1 MILTLFYFIIAV
13 VVSKQTSS
21 SSSAPTARWQ
31 VSGYERSTKQ
41 APAKASAFPIPS
53 PIQSSAVTTNSVS
66 RI

>member
-21 SSSAPTARWQ
+21 SSSAPAARWQ

-41 APAKASAFPIPS
+41 APAKASAVPIPS
-53 PIQSSAVTTNSVS
+53 SIQSSVTTNSVS